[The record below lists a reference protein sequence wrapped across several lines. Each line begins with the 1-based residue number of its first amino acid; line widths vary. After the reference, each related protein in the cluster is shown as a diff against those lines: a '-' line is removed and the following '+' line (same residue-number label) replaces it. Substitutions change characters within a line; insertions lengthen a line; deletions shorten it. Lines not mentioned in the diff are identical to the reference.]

1 MHSALQYNNTQR
13 LGGAASVADRIKA
26 LLGNTSVRL
35 WEKLQFQL
43 LSTDESMVPYILS
56 EYLTRFISCN
66 KSVSV
71 EVMLMVMCKNVAWL
85 FQNALVLP

>member
-1 MHSALQYNNTQR
+1 M
-13 LGGAASVADRIKA
+13 V
-26 LLGNTSVRL
+26 LL
-35 WEKLQFQL
+35 
-43 LSTDESMVPYILS
+43 ILS

-71 EVMLMVMCKNVAWL
+71 DVMLMVMCKNVAWL